1 MGQCLK
7 CGEETVENAAFC
19 QRCQDNMA
27 QYPVKPGTVI
37 HLPKRQAA
45 PEKKTELYEEPDSAQ
60 QIASL
65 RNTVRFLVALVAALS
80 VLLSI
85 TAFMLIRTLSQET
98 TTVPIGRN
106 YTTVDTSH

>member
-7 CGEETVENAAFC
+7 CGKETVGKAAFC
-19 QRCQDNMA
+19 QQCQDDMA
-27 QYPVKPGTVI
+27 RYPVKSGTVI

-45 PEKKTELYEEPDSAQ
+45 PEKKAELYEESDSSQ
-60 QIASL
+60 QIAGL

-85 TAFMLIRTLSQET
+85 TAFMLIQTLSKET